1 MSLPSRSTVL
11 LCKAPWRGRGPDDE
25 DDYGS
30 RKSLRSASPTPLEA
44 DRPLNKIKKESKWAT
59 RFITGRLAAL

>member
-1 MSLPSRSTVL
+1 MIIISRIDYMTYNRLSWMLSLPSRSTVL
-11 LCKAPWRGRGPDDE
+11 LYKGLWRGRGPDDE

-44 DRPLNKIKKESKWAT
+44 DRPLNKI
-59 RFITGRLAAL
+59 